1 MDFKELMK
9 TLNVKFEDSDFYK
22 IQLAH
27 DTIITM
33 NRLDRKMNPEECEE
47 YMKAL
52 NTIAHYLCNGY
63 VLIDVERATK
73 CVKMEKEEAL
83 EMLNDIFG
91 KDDEEDDEEVID
103 LLTDTEQ
110 RIFLIAMNRERKVC
124 QTVDDEYVNDSDL
137 PLVEVCDSIIRKV
150 KKIWE

>member
-1 MDFKELMK
+1 MDFKEIMNI
-9 TLNVKFEDSDFYK
+9 LNVKYEDSDFYK
-22 IQLAH
+22 IHQAH
-27 DTIITM
+27 DVIVTM
-33 NRLDRKMNPEECEE
+33 NKPDYKKSPEDIEVYMN
-47 YMKAL
+47 AL
-52 NTIAHYLCNGY
+52 FTIAHYLCNGY
-63 VLIDVERATK
+63 VLIDIERANK

-137 PLVEVCDSIIRKV
+137 PLVDVCDSIIRKV

>member
-9 TLNVKFEDSDFYK
+9 DLNNEFEESDFYK

-27 DTIITM
+27 NTIITM

-52 NTIAHYLCNGY
+52 NTIAYYLCNGY
-63 VLIDVERATK
+63 VLIDVDRATK

-83 EMLNDIFG
+83 EMLNELFG
-91 KDDEEDDEEVID
+91 KDEDDEEEVID
-103 LLTDTEQ
+103 FLTDIEQ
-110 RIFLIAMNRERKVC
+110 RIFLTAMNRERKVC
-124 QTVDDEYVNDSDL
+124 QTVDDECVNDSNL

>member
-9 TLNVKFEDSDFYK
+9 ALNMKYEDSDFYK
-22 IQLAH
+22 IQKAH
-27 DTIITM
+27 DVIVTM
-33 NRLDRKMNPEECEE
+33 NKPDYKKSPEDIEVYMN
-47 YMKAL
+47 AL
-52 NTIAHYLCNGY
+52 FTIAHYLCNGY
-63 VLIDVERATK
+63 VLIDIERASK